1 MIVIPSLH
9 NATIFLGDF
18 LLAMMSTDAASPTA
32 CRINR
37 AVNHEEL
44 IVTWWISLADVSSRP
59 NFQVPPPIP
68 IESYRNTLKCRLMEV
83 LEVRSLLTT
92 IHINTV
98 QDIAFVFHIN
108 IIEHECPNCAGMSRV
123 FYTRYQCNDRDF

>member
-44 IVTWWISLADVSSRP
+44 IVTWWIYLADVSSRP
-59 NFQVPPPIP
+59 NFQ
-68 IESYRNTLKCRLMEV
+68 
-83 LEVRSLLTT
+83 
-92 IHINTV
+92 HINSV
-98 QDIAFVFHIN
+98 QDISFVFHIN
-108 IIEHECPNCAGMSRV
+108 IIEHEYPNCAGMSRV
-123 FYTRYQCNDRDF
+123 FYMQCQYNNREF